1 MSHMTD
7 ALYLTP
13 LRSLSENLSTFQNS
27 QFFNILGYDSSPPMT
42 ALNSDLRYNLQNNNM
57 ANSKFDMYSA
67 INRQQLKTVRIPSG
81 VIKVCDMRVE
91 SDMK

>member
-1 MSHMTD
+1 MDTKQNGWCKMSHMTD

-57 ANSKFDMYSA
+57 ANS
-67 INRQQLKTVRIPSG
+67 ICIQQSTDNS
-81 VIKVCDMRVE
+81 
-91 SDMK
+91 